1 MGQSSSSTYV
11 ERNWEREAAINFHK
25 RIRAYNYAYH
35 GLYCD
40 YVEWCRAQYE
50 LECIPEWCRQGPN
63 CSRQYDDYGRRVY

>member
-25 RIRAYNYAYH
+25 RIKEYNYAYH
-35 GLYCD
+35 GMYYD

-50 LECIPEWCRQGPN
+50 LECIPELCRQGSGYRP
-63 CSRQYDDYGRRVY
+63 RYEYGRKVY